1 MPKIV
6 WEDGSE
12 ERVRREVASFCSKM
26 ERKLKAN
33 EHKGGWKDCEVT
45 WLRQRL
51 GDELCELDRAIKL
64 LDLDR
69 AMKLLDL
76 AKLVNYPEELAMLTG
91 VRRKVRRS
99 DVGEEC
105 TDIANLAMMID
116 DVAGEL

>member
-64 LDLDR
+64 LDL
-69 AMKLLDL
+69 